1 MFENVLYFKLIIIIQ
16 CSVTNNNYFSIA
28 IFTISEVD
36 ISYIEV
42 PHQYFNLKRDTCSL

>member
-1 MFENVLYFKLIIIIQ
+1 MFENVLYVKLIVIIKFN
-16 CSVTNNNYFSIA
+16 VTNINYFPIT

-42 PHQYFNLKRDTCSL
+42 PHQYFKLKRDTCSL